1 MVDRRDAARRLDLS
15 GRLVL
20 VVEDNESCAEAVS
33 DWLAS
38 CGALVET
45 ADSVRGAL
53 ERVRTASPDVALID
67 ICLPDGSGWDC
78 VDRIRTATMGGK
90 LMPVIAI
97 TGYAQRD
104 VAREAAEH
112 GVRYVVTKPIEPDA
126 LASVLDACLDAAA
139 SRATSPARDGISAR
153 AARAAERS
161 ERGVRTRRASPDGAR
176 GASPSLI

>member
-1 MVDRRDAARRLDLS
+1 MAKTPEAARRLDLS

-45 ADSVRGAL
+45 ADSVQGAL
-53 ERVRTASPDVALID
+53 ERVRMVSPDVALVD

-78 VDRIRTATMGGK
+78 VDRIRTATAGGK
-90 LMPVIAI
+90 TMPVIAI
-97 TGYAQRD
+97 TGYAQMD
-104 VAREAAEH
+104 VADQAAEH

-139 SRATSPARDGISAR
+139 
-153 AARAAERS
+153 
-161 ERGVRTRRASPDGAR
+161 
-176 GASPSLI
+176 

>member
-1 MVDRRDAARRLDLS
+1 MATMADRPHRLNLS
-15 GRLVL
+15 GRMVL

-45 ADSVRGAL
+45 ATSVQHAL
-53 ERVRTASPDVALID
+53 ERVRVIAPDLALVD

-78 VDRIRTATMGGK
+78 VDRIRTATAGGK
-90 LMPVIAI
+90 PMPVIAI

-104 VAREAAEH
+104 VADQAAKH

-126 LASVLDACLDAAA
+126 LATVLDACLDAAA
-139 SRATSPARDGISAR
+139 
-153 AARAAERS
+153 
-161 ERGVRTRRASPDGAR
+161 
-176 GASPSLI
+176 

>member
-1 MVDRRDAARRLDLS
+1 MATMVESVRRLDLS

-38 CGALVET
+38 CGALVQT
-45 ADSVRGAL
+45 ADSVQGAL
-53 ERVRTASPDVALID
+53 ERVRVVSPDLALVD

-78 VDRIRTATMGGK
+78 VDRIRTATASGK
-90 LMPVIAI
+90 PMPVIAI

-104 VAREAAEH
+104 VADQAEKH

-126 LASVLDACLDAAA
+126 LATVLDACLDAAA
-139 SRATSPARDGISAR
+139 
-153 AARAAERS
+153 
-161 ERGVRTRRASPDGAR
+161 
-176 GASPSLI
+176 

>member
-1 MVDRRDAARRLDLS
+1 MSPAFFPCASRQDGLQVSSEPANKTRMADVRAATGRLDLS

-33 DWLAS
+33 DWLVS

-45 ADSVRGAL
+45 ADSVQGAL
-53 ERVRTASPDVALID
+53 ERVRAASPDVALID

-78 VDRIRTATMGGK
+78 VDRIRVATRGGK
-90 LMPVIAI
+90 VMPVIAI

-139 SRATSPARDGISAR
+139 
-153 AARAAERS
+153 
-161 ERGVRTRRASPDGAR
+161 
-176 GASPSLI
+176 

>member
-1 MVDRRDAARRLDLS
+1 MRMVDRRDAARRLDLS

-112 GVRYVVTKPIEPDA
+112 GVRYVV
-126 LASVLDACLDAAA
+126 
-139 SRATSPARDGISAR
+139 
-153 AARAAERS
+153 RS
-161 ERGVRTRRASPDGAR
+161 EEHTSELQSPIDISYAVF
-176 GASPSLI
+176 